1 MSNHHIEIYFNEF
14 FIEINKSVEDMKKEL
29 KKLLDSI
36 QKLLEIYD
44 KLKSKINIYQQ
55 FFNYLGDKTQFKKND
70 YYKDVCEIYNIF
82 REQKFKVKDN
92 IDSVEK
98 LNKTI
103 DLKYNE
109 FINFDF
115 IPDSSI
121 NISDYIQK
129 DQNNNSN
136 NNRSKTPSFIENY
149 FNENNINENLNGD
162 NERNKCS
169 LCQKQKPVVYSKKGK
184 AYYCESCLNFY
195 IDNNNNSINLDDDII
210 NLSDITYK
218 NNENK
223 NLFLK
228 SIDILIKNILMRC
241 NYILNNEE
249 LVFIMGGNNQI
260 KILDYPNIKNENNDC
275 FNFLKQLYSISNDI
289 NHRMFNVIKWNE
301 ELNTIITN
309 INKSIKVSNV
319 EFKIDDDNDNDD
331 SEGSFDEN
339 NVQNESLHT
348 FGSKYFYFS
357 VNSTIKSSSETDI
370 KNKLTTFFVQN
381 LNINNEDI
389 FLSFNLYDKIIFVD
403 NFIKTK
409 KILNLSCDEIKKLYP
424 NLEELYEFK
433 DIFDSLIKECN
444 IKDYIDERGNFIIQN
459 KKETIEEYYPPYEWI
474 GIGLKV
480 LGKYED
486 DNWLLDNSKNNEWAI
501 AYHGVGGKLS
511 INEVKNKLEKKI
523 KEGLK
528 QGKSQRQCNLYDSR
542 HPGKRI
548 GTGVYL
554 TPDINKVE
562 DFSGIIQI
570 NKKRYRVAL
579 MSKVKIDKIRQKENI
594 NIWIL
599 NPKYIRIYRI
609 LLKKI

>member
-1 MSNHHIEIYFNEF
+1 
-14 FIEINKSVEDMKKEL
+14 
-29 KKLLDSI
+29 
-36 QKLLEIYD
+36 
-44 KLKSKINIYQQ
+44 
-55 FFNYLGDKTQFKKND
+55 
-70 YYKDVCEIYNIF
+70 
-82 REQKFKVKDN
+82 
-92 IDSVEK
+92 
-98 LNKTI
+98 
-103 DLKYNE
+103 
-109 FINFDF
+109 
-115 IPDSSI
+115 
-121 NISDYIQK
+121 
-129 DQNNNSN
+129 
-136 NNRSKTPSFIENY
+136 
-149 FNENNINENLNGD
+149 
-162 NERNKCS
+162 
-169 LCQKQKPVVYSKKGK
+169 
-184 AYYCESCLNFY
+184 
-195 IDNNNNSINLDDDII
+195 
-210 NLSDITYK
+210 
-218 NNENK
+218 
-223 NLFLK
+223 
-228 SIDILIKNILMRC
+228 MRC

-275 FNFLKQLYSISNDI
+275 FNFLKQLYSISNDV
-289 NHRMFNVIKWNE
+289 NHRMFNLIKLNE
-301 ELNTIITN
+301 ELNSIITN

-319 EFKIDDDNDNDD
+319 EFKNDEFNDNDD
-331 SEGSFDEN
+331 SSGSFDEN

-348 FGSKYFYFS
+348 FGNKYFYFS

-409 KILNLSCDEIKKLYP
+409 KIINLSCDDIKKLYP

-486 DNWLLDNSKNNEWAI
+486 DNWLLDNSKNNEWAT

-511 INEVKNKLEKKI
+511 KNEVKNKLETKI

-579 MSKVKIDKIRQKENI
+579 MSKVKIDKIRQTENI